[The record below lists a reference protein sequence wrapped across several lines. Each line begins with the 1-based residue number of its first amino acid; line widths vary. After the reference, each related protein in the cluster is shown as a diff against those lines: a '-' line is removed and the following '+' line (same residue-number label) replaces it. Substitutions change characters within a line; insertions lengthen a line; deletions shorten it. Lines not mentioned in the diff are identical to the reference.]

1 MFENPVKLKLARGE
15 AAFGASA
22 GVAAEFAGQIAISTG
37 VDFLWIDTEHS
48 PFAVEDVGHVPILAR
63 RNGCMPMIRVA
74 GLDPN
79 LIKKALDTGA
89 SAVMLPQI
97 NNADEARLAVRG
109 AKYPPQGTRGVS
121 PNWTFYMNIPWDEY
135 LPHANDETCVVVQ
148 IESPE
153 GIRNVDEIA
162 AVEGVDVV
170 FAGPMD
176 LSAALGVI
184 GQIRHPSV
192 REFLTSF
199 PERVKAAGKTPGIA
213 VGTGDAAAEAYEMG
227 YRFINMGNLLFS
239 GARGISA
246 DLARLRELDARSRAK

>member
-1 MFENPVKLKLARGE
+1 MFENPVKQKLARGE

-48 PFAVEDVGHVPILAR
+48 PFAIEDVGQVPVLAR

-79 LIKKALDTGA
+79 LIKKALDAGA
-89 SAVMLPQI
+89 SAVMIPQV
-97 NNADEARLAVRG
+97 NNAEEAALAVRA

-121 PNWTFYMNIPWDEY
+121 PNWTFYMNIAWDDY
-135 LPHANDETCVVVQ
+135 LPWANRETCVVVQ
-148 IESPE
+148 VESPE
-153 GIRNVDEIA
+153 GIENVEAIA
-162 AVEGVDVV
+162 AVEGVDIV

-184 GQIRHPSV
+184 GQIRHPKV
-192 REFLTSF
+192 REFLAGF
-199 PERVKAAGKTPGIA
+199 PQRVKALGKTPGIA
-213 VGTGDAAAEAYEMG
+213 VGSGDGAAEAYEMG
-227 YRFINMGNLLFS
+227 YRFINIGNLLFS
-239 GARGISA
+239 GSRGITA
-246 DLARLRELDARSRAK
+246 DLAKLREMDAKSR